1 MSILLGDLMVSD
13 IIERTGVEISYE
25 DKKWLK
31 ERHCHKTELEKNTW
45 HCFALPF
52 IIVCETKELAA
63 EMDDRLKKYDWARC
77 KELLQISWEENGG
90 GSDEA

>member
-1 MSILLGDLMVSD
+1 MSILLEELMVSD

-31 ERHCHKTELEKNTW
+31 ERHCQWN
-45 HCFALPF
+45 CFALPF
-52 IIVCETKELAA
+52 LIVCETKELAA
-63 EMDDRLKKYDWARC
+63 EMADRLKKYDWASC
-77 KELLQISWEENGG
+77 KESLQISWEENGE

>member
-52 IIVCETKELAA
+52 LMAIEA
-63 EMDDRLKKYDWARC
+63 
-77 KELLQISWEENGG
+77 LQTEAVQ
-90 GSDEA
+90 DEAFKNKGGEKHDYTY

>member
-31 ERHCHKTELEKNTW
+31 ERYCHRTKLEKNTW

-52 IIVCETKELAA
+52 LIVCETKELAA
-63 EMDDRLKKYDWARC
+63 EMADRLKKYDWSSC
-77 KELLQISWEENGG
+77 KESLQISWEENGE
-90 GSDEA
+90 GSDE